1 MNQKKA
7 HEVRV
12 SRETNHG
19 KATDS
24 ILLDVKSLKSVG
36 IIDCDGIQSAR
47 SEVKQHVCEDVIV
60 AREYISEVIVA

>member
-12 SRETNHG
+12 PTRTNKG
-19 KATDS
+19 EQSDS
-24 ILLDVKSLKSVG
+24 ILLDAKSLKSVG